1 MLPENTPRQIKRLA
15 EFMKL
20 HLDNPDGRN
29 TVTAYG
35 PGYIAINQ
43 QRHEASLILLPDR
56 VIEGWGAQGFDALNE
71 ADFETL
77 RDLHAEIVVLG
88 TGQRQ
93 RFPSPSLLRPLIDAH
108 VGFEIMDVQA
118 ACRTYNILMAE
129 GRKVVA
135 ALLID

>member
-20 HLDNPDGRN
+20 HLDNPEGRN

-35 PGYIAINQ
+35 PGYFDINQ
-43 QRHEASLILLPDR
+43 QRHVASLILLPDR
-56 VIEGWGAQGFDALNE
+56 IIQGWGTAGFDALTE
-71 ADFETL
+71 ADVETL
-77 RDLHAEIVVLG
+77 RDLQAEIVVLG
-88 TGQRQ
+88 TGPRQ
-93 RFPSPSLLRPLIDAH
+93 RFPAPGLLRPLIDARI
-108 VGFEIMDVQA
+108 GFEIMDLHA

-129 GRKVVA
+129 GRKVAA

>member
-20 HLDNPDGRN
+20 HLDNPEGRN

-35 PGYIAINQ
+35 QGYFDINQ
-43 QRHEASLILLPDR
+43 QRHVASLILLPDR
-56 VIEGWGAQGFDALNE
+56 IVEGWGAQGFDALTD

-77 RDLHAEIVVLG
+77 RDLQAEIVVLG
-88 TGQRQ
+88 TGPRQ
-93 RFPSPSLLRPLIDAH
+93 RFPAPSLLRPLIEARIGYE
-108 VGFEIMDVQA
+108 VMDVHA

-129 GRKVVA
+129 GRNVAA
-135 ALLID
+135 ALLLD